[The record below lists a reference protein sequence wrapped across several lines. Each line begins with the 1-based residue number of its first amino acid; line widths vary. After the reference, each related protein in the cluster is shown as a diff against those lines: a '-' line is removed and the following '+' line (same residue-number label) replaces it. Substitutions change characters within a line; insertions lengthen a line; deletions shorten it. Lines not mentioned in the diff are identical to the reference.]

1 MDQFIRHNRDL
12 LISTLY
18 LLIGL
23 FAFGYVNLYQPA
35 KIGFLDISIVNS
47 EARKESD
54 ALKKQVAK
62 AVKDAK
68 DVKEDVAR
76 GVRQMPDFL
85 RRINAIANA
94 HNVIIRRLV
103 PTTESRFKFKIDI
116 VTDYWT
122 FLRFTSDLESLNTVV
137 HNLEVHPYNPDP
149 ERPEHLISFSIT
161 PRNDAEPLSGARL
174 DALREDVRKKVRNPF
189 QRFAYDKSRR
199 EVRAEIEL
207 TWIHKLTGIGQT
219 AAGPQATIDNRD
231 FRVGDTL
238 LGKRITEIRSDRVYL
253 VSDRPVDGVI
263 NKYVL
268 KFRGNK

>member
-1 MDQFIRHNRDL
+1 MDQFIRQNRDL
-12 LISTLY
+12 LISTVY

-35 KIGFLDISIVNS
+35 KIGFADISVVS
-47 EARKESD
+47 GEAGRESN
-54 ALKKQVAK
+54 ALKKQVAE
-62 AVKDAK
+62 AIAEAADA
-68 DVKEDVAR
+68 KEDVAR

-85 RRINAIANA
+85 RRINAIANE
-94 HNVIIRRLV
+94 HSVIIRRLV
-103 PTTESRFKFKIDI
+103 PTEESRFKFKIDI
-116 VTDYWT
+116 ITDYWT

-149 ERPEHLISFSIT
+149 ERPEHLITFSIT

-189 QRFAYDKSRR
+189 QRFAYDKTRR

-207 TWIHKLTGIGQT
+207 TWIHKLTGIGET
-219 AAGPQATIDNRD
+219 TSGPQATIDNTD
-231 FRVGDTL
+231 YRVGDTL

-253 VSDRPVDGVI
+253 VSDKPVDGVI

-268 KFRGNK
+268 KFRGKK